1 MFIPAEMS
9 EVDIFVYENDVEDIA
24 QTVASLGV
32 MHLLDANALGDW
44 AEGVSS
50 EWAGRI
56 ATYTAQ
62 ERRVLE
68 VLSQLKIREM
78 PQPYQEHLRPA
89 EDVARVEEALQ
100 QIESSTRELRERR
113 DTLQRDLEHWEL
125 VAKSLEVLEPL
136 SISLS
141 DLRQMQNLHVVAGTI
156 PAENLARLEAS
167 LFRIPYT
174 IIPVHNHKRGMLVFA
189 FCSEEHA
196 PILDRALESAFLD
209 PLALPS
215 EYGGTPLEV
224 LEQVN
229 SHVTQDRSE
238 LQEIEKKQSEM
249 AQTLET
255 ELQVLLVRIRGDR
268 AIADAM
274 AHFGHRGRVYLV
286 AGWVPK
292 TRVPELHAAIEK
304 VTSGRATVEENSPY
318 VTGGRQKIPT
328 LLRNWRLF
336 RPAEMLVTTYGTP
349 DYGELD
355 PTPLLAVT
363 FVIMFGMMF
372 GDLGDGLVLALVGL
386 VLVLRLIPKLANL
399 SAVGAIV
406 MACGLASGVFGVL
419 YGSVFGQD
427 NIIAH
432 LWLKPMRDIWALLE
446 ASIIFGV
453 VVLNIGFAFRVATAI
468 RLKRWKEAIFDKNGL
483 VGLLLYWS
491 LGGIVIYT
499 LLGRSIPIVVDV
511 AVPVFAIALFLAEPL
526 TRLLEGKKPAF
537 QGNIGE
543 HMLQSFFELFEAL
556 ISYISNTLS
565 YVRLGAFAIAH
576 AGLSMAIYLLA
587 NMVDT
592 TTRIAV
598 IGVVII
604 VVGNIGIILFEGLI
618 VAIQTLRLEYYE
630 LFGKFFNG
638 GGVPFKPLTLPV
650 GSYQIA
656 SRKRSKQG

>member
-68 VLSQLKIREM
+68 VLNQLKIREI
-78 PQPYQEHLRPA
+78 PQPYQERLRPA

-100 QIESSTRELRERR
+100 QIESTTRELRERR

-125 VAKSLEVLEPL
+125 VSKSLEVLEPL

-141 DLRQMQNLHVVAGTI
+141 DLRQMRNLHVVAGTI

-215 EYGGTPLEV
+215 EYGGTPQEV
-224 LEQVN
+224 LAQVN
-229 SHVTQDRSE
+229 SDVKQDRHE

-292 TRVPELHAAIEK
+292 ERVPELHAAVEK
-304 VTSGRATVEENSPY
+304 VTNGRATIEENSPY

-328 LLRNWRLF
+328 LLRNWRIF

-372 GDLGDGLVLALVGL
+372 GDLGDGLVLALAGL
-386 VLVLRLIPKLANL
+386 ILVLRLIPKLANL
-399 SAVGAIV
+399 TAAGAII
-406 MACGLASGVFGVL
+406 MACGLASSVFGVL

-427 NIIAH
+427 NIIPH

-453 VVLNIGFAFRVATAI
+453 VVLNIGFIFRMATAI
-468 RLKRWKEAIFDKNGL
+468 RMKRWKEAVFDKNGL
-483 VGLLLYWS
+483 VGMLLYWS

-499 LLGRSIPIVVDV
+499 ILGHSIPIIVDV
-511 AVPVFAIALFLAEPL
+511 AVPVLGTALFLAEPL
-526 TRLLEGKKPAF
+526 TRMLKSEKPAF
-537 QGNIGE
+537 QGNVGE
-543 HMLQSFFELFEAL
+543 HLLQSFFELFEAL

-576 AGLSMAIYLLA
+576 AGLSMAVYLLA

-598 IGVVII
+598 IGLVII
-604 VVGNIGIILFEGLI
+604 VLGNLLIICFEGLI
-618 VAIQTLRLEYYE
+618 VGIQTLRLEYYE

-656 SRKRSKQG
+656 SRKRSK